1 MMNSS
6 RARSKAI
13 VEAED
18 WQGARFQTYVNAAIV
33 KAFSEISRRRVGLRP
48 LNRGRE
54 GSGFVQSIWPM
65 RNE

>member
-18 WQGARFQTYVNAAIV
+18 WQGARFQSCVNAAIV
-33 KAFSEISRRRVGLRP
+33 TAFPEISRRQVGQRP
-48 LNRGRE
+48 LNRGRA
-54 GSGFVQSIWPM
+54 GRGFVPINPAYA
-65 RNE
+65 E